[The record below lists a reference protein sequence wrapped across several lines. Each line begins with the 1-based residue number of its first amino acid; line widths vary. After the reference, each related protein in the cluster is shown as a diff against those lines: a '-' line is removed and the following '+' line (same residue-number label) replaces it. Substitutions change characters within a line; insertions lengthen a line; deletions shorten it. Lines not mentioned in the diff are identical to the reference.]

1 MRLSPFV
8 RTVIGSAGRY
18 HTVCA
23 TLQINPDPE
32 REDPYARK
40 PGLRPAP
47 SCAEPRWSRHPVR
60 TPGVGSDVSEATN
73 AIACGLVYVGDQL
86 AAANEQR
93 EVTNGY
99 LSAIANLLETLDATL
114 SNGLSAME
122 AAL

>member
-1 MRLSPFV
+1 MPENQDFDPRRAALNH
-8 RTVIGSAGRY
+8 AGR
-18 HTVCA
+18 V
-23 TLQINPDPE
+23 
-32 REDPYARK
+32 
-40 PGLRPAP
+40 
-47 SCAEPRWSRHPVR
+47 HPVR